1 MTHWLARFRVPFTT
15 CALGSLAGLVAC
27 SNAEG
32 GASQPRISGQSEF
45 ESVQPGSTGSKGGL
59 SVGAGDGAVPAAE
72 GPRASDSASAA
83 AAPRTVEETD
93 LYRLEGDRLYY
104 LNAYRGLMVFDVSNV
119 DAPKLLG
126 RSAIYGSPVEMIV
139 REGVASVVVA
149 DWYGT
154 DGGGQPF
161 YGSIVRGIDATD
173 PGQMKILGEAR
184 LGGWVRDTRVVGDV
198 LYAITEDY
206 GTGFGGYSHG
216 LTDGAVGTDT
226 NSQAGVSVSSVN
238 IADGKVVQKGH
249 YRLPGQGGIFNVT
262 ANSIMLAHNDVGAPD
277 QSGYQALKGSTELVF
292 IDISDPA
299 GNIVPRG
306 HLSFPGFVQGWGADN
321 GRWNLDFADGKTA
334 HALACGQSYCGSDQ
348 PLVLATADF
357 SNPNQPTLSSAVSI
371 PATGWGA
378 TARFDAG
385 RMYLSPTASYSFANQ
400 QPALPL
406 QIWDLAD
413 PKQPVLA
420 GATSLPGEVWNLIP
434 AGDRLFALGNEYAGE
449 QYTNSQVS
457 LRYLDVSDPKQPT
470 LLSTSKFGN
479 GWAWTPAAGTF
490 KAFTMDKAKG
500 LVVLPFSGW
509 DNASYQ
515 YNNGLQLIEF
525 SDRALTTAGA
535 ASSPGW
541 TERGIFVKDRL
552 VSLSDL
558 ALSVV
563 DYSDHMS
570 PKLVSELILARNVVN
585 ARPLGDSIVELSSD
599 WWGNP
604 SDHSELRIVPV
615 AQLQQ
620 NSSDIASDE
629 TTIRGQNARTFR
641 NGNLAY
647 IVSTVCA
654 SEGVIPAAGDAPK
667 GASGGVQCTSWTDEI
682 QVVDYSGGKIEKRG
696 IVDLP
701 ATGYGYYGGGFY
713 GYYWYDWFNGGD
725 VVQVGSDALAF
736 RRWLPNYDGS
746 GRYVDS
752 QQSLHMVDLS
762 DADAPKVASTVITN
776 DANGWWGNMRA
787 VGDQLF
793 TSHYEWQRHP
803 NYSADANDPGAVRY
817 YLDRI
822 DYSDRSN
829 PRVGQKINVPGLLV
843 GASASDPSLIYTLD
857 YRWSGDSSVN
867 EFDVLK
873 LAGDTA
879 YLQSSVLLPGWV
891 GNTFVR
897 GNRAYMSSQSYTQDS
912 SAVSLVELDL
922 TDPRA
927 PRLLQTEA
935 KQGWG
940 WLVGVEGDRALVS
953 SGWINQGI
961 DVYRLSDSAAPSYD
975 QFIRTHGWGLSSL
988 ARQDNR
994 LFLSS
999 GYWGTEVVDLDQ

>member
-1 MTHWLARFRVPFTT
+1 MTHWLARFRVPVTT

-27 SNAEG
+27 SNSESPG
-32 GASQPRISGQSEF
+32 SQSRISGQTEF

-59 SVGAGDGAVPAAE
+59 NASASDGAAQGAA
-72 GPRASDSASAA
+72 GPRATESATA

-93 LYRLEGDRLYY
+93 LYRLDGDRLYY

-126 RSAIYGSPVEMIV
+126 RSAIYGSPMEMIV
-139 REGVASVVVA
+139 RNGVASVVVA

-154 DGGGQPF
+154 DESGQPF

-173 PGQMKILGEAR
+173 PSQMKILGEAR

-206 GTGFGGYSHG
+206 GMGFGGYSYG
-216 LTDGAVGTDT
+216 LTDGVVGSGT

-238 IADGKVVQKGH
+238 IASGKVVQKGH
-249 YRLPGQGGIFNVT
+249 YRLSGQGGIFNVT
-262 ANSIMLAHNDVGAPD
+262 ASSIMLAHNEVGAPD
-277 QSGYQALKGSTELVF
+277 QNGYQAPTGSTELVF

-385 RMYLSPTASYSFANQ
+385 RMYLSPIASYYFANQ
-400 QPALPL
+400 QPSLPL

-413 PKQPVLA
+413 PKQPLLA

-434 AGDRLFALGNEYAGE
+434 AGDRLFALGNEYSG
-449 QYTNSQVS
+449 QQFTNSQVS

-570 PKLVSELILARNVVN
+570 PKLVSELTLARNVVN
-585 ARPLGDSIVELSSD
+585 ARPLGDSVVELSSD

-604 SDHSELRIVPV
+604 SDQSELRIVPL

-620 NSSDIASDE
+620 NGSDTASDE

-654 SEGVIPAAGDAPK
+654 SQGVIPAGDGPK
-667 GASGGVQCTSWTDEI
+667 GGSEGVQCTSWTDEI
-682 QVVDYSGGKIEKRG
+682 QVVDYAGGKIEKRG
-696 IVDLP
+696 VVDLP

-713 GYYWYDWFNGGD
+713 GCYWYDWFNGGD

-762 DADAPKVASTVITN
+762 DADAPKVASTVITS

-803 NYSADANDPGAVRY
+803 NYGGGANDPGVVRY

-822 DYSDRSN
+822 DYSDRKN

-857 YRWSGDSSVN
+857 YRWTGDSSVN

-897 GNRAYMSSQSYTQDS
+897 GNRAYMSSQSYAQDS
-912 SAVSLVELDL
+912 SAVTLVELDL

-927 PRLLQTEA
+927 PRLLATEA

-999 GYWGTEVVDLDQ
+999 GYWGSEVVDLDQ

>member
-1 MTHWLARFRVPFTT
+1 MGCTSFGERWDSGVEDLLLEAVGEAMT
-15 CALGSLAGLVAC
+15 
-27 SNAEG
+27 
-32 GASQPRISGQSEF
+32 GQS
-45 ESVQPGSTGSKGGL
+45 
-59 SVGAGDGAVPAAE
+59 
-72 GPRASDSASAA
+72 
-83 AAPRTVEETD
+83 
-93 LYRLEGDRLYY
+93 
-104 LNAYRGLMVFDVSNV
+104 FDVSDV

-139 REGVASVVVA
+139 RNGIASVVVA

-154 DGGGQPF
+154 DESGQPF
-161 YGSIVRGIDATD
+161 YGSIVRGIDATE
-173 PGQMKILGEAR
+173 PAHMKILGEAR

-198 LYAITEDY
+198 LYAVTEDY
-206 GTGFGGYSHG
+206 GAWFGGYNYG
-216 LTDGAVGTDT
+216 PVGNGGVAVGGG
-226 NSQAGVSVSSVN
+226 SQAGVSVSSVN
-238 IADGKVVQKGH
+238 IAAGKVVQKGS

-262 ANSIMLAHNDVGAPD
+262 ASSILLAHNALGPAD
-277 QSGYQALKGSTELVF
+277 SNGYQAASGSTELVY
-292 IDISDPA
+292 IDISDPQGTIVVR
-299 GNIVPRG
+299 GN
-306 HLSFPGFVQGWGADN
+306 LSFPGYIQGWGADN

-334 HALACGQSYCGSDQ
+334 HALACGQAYCGSEQ
-348 PLVLATADF
+348 ALVLATADF
-357 SNPNQPTLSSAVSI
+357 SEPDHPLLSSAVAI

-385 RMYLSPTASYSFANQ
+385 RMYLSPASNYYYGNQ
-400 QPALPL
+400 QQPSLPL

-413 PKQPVLA
+413 PKQPLLA
-420 GATSLPGEVWNLIP
+420 GTTAFPGEVWNLIP
-434 AGDRLFALGNEYAGE
+434 AGDRLFALGNEYTGE
-449 QYTNSQVS
+449 QFTNSQVS
-457 LRYLDVSDPKQPT
+457 LRYLDVSDPKAPT

-509 DNASYQ
+509 DYGSYQ
-515 YNNGLQLIEF
+515 YNNGLQLIELG
-525 SDRALTTAGA
+525 DRALVTAGA
-535 ASSPGW
+535 ANANGW

-570 PKLVSELILARNVVN
+570 PKLVTELTLARNVVN
-585 ARPLGDSIVELSSD
+585 VRPLGDSVAELSSD
-599 WWGNP
+599 WWGNQTDR
-604 SDHSELRIVPV
+604 SSLRIVPLSQV
-615 AQLQQ
+615 ED
-620 NSSDIASDE
+620 SVSDTASDE
-629 TTIRGQNARTFR
+629 LTIAGQNAQTFH
-641 NGNLAY
+641 NGKLAY
-647 IVSTVCA
+647 VVSTVCA
-654 SEGVIPAAGDAPK
+654 AYDATAADAPK
-667 GASGGVQCTSWTDEI
+667 GASSKQCSSWTQEI
-682 QVVDYSGGKIEKRG
+682 QVVDYSSGKIEKRG
-696 IVDLP
+696 VVDLP
-701 ATGYGYYGGGFY
+701 SLAGYGYGGYGFY
-713 GYYWYDWFNGGD
+713 GYYWYDWYNGGD
-725 VVQVGSDALAF
+725 VVQVGGDALAF
-736 RRWLPNYDGS
+736 RRWTPNYDAS
-746 GRYVDS
+746 GGYVDS
-752 QQSLHMVDLS
+752 QQSLYLVDLS

-776 DANGWWGNMRA
+776 DPNGWWGNMRA

-793 TSHYEWQRHP
+793 TSHYEWQKKP
-803 NYSADANDPGAVRY
+803 VYNSDAYDPGVVRY

-822 DYSDRSN
+822 DYRDRSQ

-857 YRWSGDSSVN
+857 YRWNGDSSVN

-873 LAGDTA
+873 LDGDKA

-891 GNTFVR
+891 GNTFVK
-897 GNRAYMSSQSYTQDS
+897 GDRAYMSSQSYTPDS

-922 TDPRA
+922 SN
-927 PRLLQTEA
+927 PRLPRVLSAEA

-940 WLVGVEGDRALVS
+940 WLVGIEGDRALVS

-975 QFIRTHGWGLSSL
+975 RFIRTRGWGVSSL

-999 GYWGTEVVDLDQ
+999 GYWGTEIVDLDQ